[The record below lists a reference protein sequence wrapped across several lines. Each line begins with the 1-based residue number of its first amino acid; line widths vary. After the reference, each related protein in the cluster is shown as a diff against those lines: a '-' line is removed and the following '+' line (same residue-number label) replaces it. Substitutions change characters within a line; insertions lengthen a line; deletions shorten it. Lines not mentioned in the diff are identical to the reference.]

1 MALTTLL
8 TAPMETDCES
18 VVMLELGELAGWCR
32 RFADSDC
39 CDTNAFRTI
48 VRRAG
53 ELHGQIPPACT
64 PLGTLVYWVLV
75 LFKTRPTDLDR
86 DGVRAIAGALRS
98 VKSLWMGSDDLNRIR
113 GQWRE
118 AGVDV
123 RPF

>member
-1 MALTTLL
+1 MALMTLL
-8 TAPMETDCES
+8 TAPMATDTES
-18 VVMLELGELAGWCR
+18 VILMELGELAGWCR

-39 CDTNAFRTI
+39 CDTEAFRTI
-48 VRRAG
+48 VRRTERLG
-53 ELHGQIPPACT
+53 DEIPPACG

-86 DGVRAIAGALRS
+86 NGVRAIAGALAS
-98 VKSLWMGSDDLNRIR
+98 VRSLWLDPDALAQIR
-113 GQWRE
+113 GKLRE